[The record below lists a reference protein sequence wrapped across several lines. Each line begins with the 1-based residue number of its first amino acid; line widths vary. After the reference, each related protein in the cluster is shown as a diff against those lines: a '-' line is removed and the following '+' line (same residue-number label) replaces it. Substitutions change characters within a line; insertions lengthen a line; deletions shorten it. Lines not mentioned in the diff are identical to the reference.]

1 MYTIK
6 KNINGI
12 VKYNVVAK
20 KDVVEYRK
28 DPSDIISVK
37 NVTKKIIFLFLT
49 YL

>member
-37 NVTKKIIFLFLT
+37 NVTKKIIFLFLS